1 MLYGMILLPAAMGLF
16 CAFTGDG
23 QRRLRRAVL
32 LTGQIVLLLL
42 ALYAALSGRDYASPL
57 WQITETITFSLRLD
71 AVGILFCCLTA
82 FCWLLTIPYA
92 HVYMPH
98 QGGEPRFYAFLF
110 ATEAAVMG
118 AALAADFMTLYL
130 FFELTTVLSA
140 PLVLHGQD
148 DGALLGGAKYL
159 YYSVGGAFLAL
170 FGMAVLQQHCATLAF
185 VKGGSLLPGHHTPL
199 VLAAVFCAIVGF
211 GAKAGLYPLHNWL
224 PSAHPAAPAPASALL
239 SGIIAKCGVL
249 AILRLLYF
257 VVGPEAIR
265 GTWVQTAALTLTAL
279 TIALGSYMGCLERG
293 LKKRLAYS
301 SISQISY
308 VLLGLFLLTERGVMG
323 GMLQLFFHALAKIA
337 IFQAAGAVILLTGNT
352 RIDQFRGLGR
362 RMPVTMLCFTVV
374 SLSLVGIPPFGGFWS
389 KWYLATAAL
398 AAVPGALGYVIPA
411 VLILSALLTAGYLAQ
426 PIIAAFFPGRDCPEA
441 LLEPVDEPTAMMTS
455 LVIFAALSGLLGFA
469 PNAVLTLMEKLASYV
484 L

>member
-32 LTGQIVLLLL
+32 LAGQLALLLL
-42 ALYAALSGRDYASPL
+42 VGYAALSGRNYASPL
-57 WQITETITFSLRLD
+57 WQITETITFSLGLD

-98 QGGEPRFYAFLF
+98 EGGEPRFFAFLF

-185 VKGGSLLPGHHTPL
+185 VKGGSLLPGHDTPL

-257 VVGPEAIR
+257 VVGPEVIR
-265 GTWVQTAALTLTAL
+265 GTWVQTAALTLTIL
-279 TIALGSYMGCLERG
+279 TIALGSYMGCLEWG

-308 VLLGLFLLTERGVMG
+308 VLLGLFLLTERGVTG
-323 GMLQLFFHALAKIA
+323 GMLQLLFHALAKIA
-337 IFQAAGAVILLTGNT
+337 LFQAAGAIIRLTGCT

-362 RMPVTMLCFTVV
+362 RMPLTMACFTVAG
-374 SLSLVGIPPFGGFWS
+374 LSLVGIPPFGGFWS
-389 KWYLATAAL
+389 KWVLATAAL
-398 AAVPGALGYVIPA
+398 SAAPGALGYVIPA

-441 LLEPVDEPTAMMTS
+441 LLTPVDEPTAMMTS
-455 LVIFAALSGLLGFA
+455 PVILAALTGLLGFA
-469 PNAVLTLMEKLASYV
+469 PNVVLALMEKLAAYV

>member
-1 MLYGMILLPAAMGLF
+1 MILLPAVMGLF
-16 CAFTGDG
+16 CAFTKGE
-23 QRRLRRAVL
+23 QRRLRTAVL
-32 LTGQIVLLLL
+32 LTGQIALLLL
-42 ALYAALSGRDYASPL
+42 AGYAALSGRDYATPV
-57 WQITETITFSLRLD
+57 WHMTETLTFSLRLD
-71 AVGILFCCLTA
+71 AVGILYCCLTA

-92 HVYMPH
+92 SVYMPH
-98 QGGEPRFYAFLF
+98 EGGEPHFYAFLF
-110 ATEAAVMG
+110 TTEAAVMG

-140 PLVLHGQD
+140 PLVLHEQHGK
-148 DGALLGGAKYL
+148 ALLGASKYL
-159 YYSVGGAFLAL
+159 YYSIGGAFLAL
-170 FGMAVLQQHCATLAF
+170 LGVAVLQQHCASLAF
-185 VKGGSLLPGHHTPL
+185 VAGGSLLPGHDTPL

-224 PSAHPAAPAPASALL
+224 PSAHPVAPAPAHALL
-239 SGIIAKCGVL
+239 SGIIAKCGAL
-249 AILRLLYF
+249 AILRLIYF
-257 VVGPEAIR
+257 VVGPELIR
-265 GTWVQTAALTLTAL
+265 GTWVQTAALVLTTL
-279 TIALGSYMGCLERG
+279 TIAMGSYMGCLEWG

-308 VLLGLFLLTERGVMG
+308 VLLGIFMLTERGVMG

-362 RMPVTMLCFTVV
+362 RMPVTMICFTVV

-426 PIIAAFFPGRDCPEA
+426 PIISAFFPGRDCPEA
-441 LLEPVDEPTAMMTS
+441 LLEPVDESTAMMTS

>member
-362 RMPVTMLCFTVV
+362 RMPLTMACFTVV
-374 SLSLVGIPPFGGFWS
+374 SLSLVGIPPFGGFW
-389 KWYLATAAL
+389 
-398 AAVPGALGYVIPA
+398 
-411 VLILSALLTAGYLAQ
+411 
-426 PIIAAFFPGRDCPEA
+426 RDRKS
-441 LLEPVDEPTAMMTS
+441 V
-455 LVIFAALSGLLGFA
+455 V
-469 PNAVLTLMEKLASYV
+469 
-484 L
+484 

>member
-362 RMPVTMLCFTVV
+362 RMPLTMACFTVV

-398 AAVPGALGYVIPA
+398 SAAPGALGYVIPA

-441 LLEPVDEPTAMMTS
+441 LLTPVDEPTAMMTS
-455 LVIFAALSGLLGFA
+455 PVIFAALTGLLGLA
-469 PNAVLTLMEKLASYV
+469 PGAVLTLTETLASC
-484 L
+484 LL